1 MAVRHGMW
9 GVVKNL
15 CAGFRDFQD
24 ARNQEEAAQDA
35 GGVSQRCMET
45 KNKVPSGLRMRIK
58 KTVNF
63 ALPVLLGVL
72 IAQQGT
78 GNLFDVFTH
87 ARRGF
92 VVVQA
97 ARRRRALKAV
107 QTVGIVASA
116 ALAERVIEGENDAAA
131 ASSEDISVQEV

>member
-24 ARNQEEAAQDA
+24 ARNEEEAAQDA
-35 GGVSQRCMET
+35 GGVSQRCMES
-45 KNKVPSGLRMRIK
+45 KNKAPSGLRMRIK

-63 ALPVLLGVL
+63 AFPVLLGVL

-92 VVVQA
+92 VIVQA
-97 ARRRRALKAV
+97 ARRRRAFKAV
-107 QTVGIVASA
+107 QTAGIVASA
-116 ALAERVIEGENDAAA
+116 TLAERVIERENEAS

>member
-1 MAVRHGMW
+1 
-9 GVVKNL
+9 
-15 CAGFRDFQD
+15 
-24 ARNQEEAAQDA
+24 
-35 GGVSQRCMET
+35 
-45 KNKVPSGLRMRIK
+45 MRIK